1 MMCPPDTWAC
11 RRTDFPPTSEDLRD
25 YSLHKNKGNIKS
37 VEPEIIKLHSKRAS
51 EFVYSDGY
59 RIYCVKHRISVMYL

>member
-11 RRTDFPPTSEDLRD
+11 RRTDFPPTSEDLRGL
-25 YSLHKNKGNIKS
+25 LHKNKGNIKS

-59 RIYCVKHRISVMYL
+59 